1 VNQEKDSFG
10 MGEEGVQNA
19 YQNMPS
25 AAHFFPAKSAQIIRN
40 ECGGPPKR
48 MGFTNHLSGVNEASC
63 RRIRAHS
70 TTLSIPSGL
79 VEMSN
84 RIKSGL
90 SSLAFSMASK
100 PLTASPHTANP
111 EQLSSRARTAARM
124 AAWSSTMRMESKR
137 RASVSSKAAS

>member
-1 VNQEKDSFG
+1 MIVGERLRVLCEKKNLSRGDI
-10 MGEEGVQNA
+10 E
-19 YQNMPS
+19 
-25 AAHFFPAKSAQIIRN
+25 
-40 ECGGPPKR
+40 KR
-48 MGFTNHLSGVNEASC
+48 MGFMNHLIGVNEASC

-70 TTLSIPSGL
+70 TTLSISSGL

-90 SSLAFSMASK
+90 SSLAFSMASR
-100 PLTASPHTANP
+100 PLAASPHTVNP

-137 RASVSSKAAS
+137 RSSGEPERSSYGAESRTLWAVHRIPV

>member
-1 VNQEKDSFG
+1 MIVGDRVRVLCEKKN
-10 MGEEGVQNA
+10 V
-19 YQNMPS
+19 
-25 AAHFFPAKSAQIIRN
+25 AQDDI
-40 ECGGPPKR
+40 EKR
-48 MGFTNHLSGVNEASC
+48 MGFMNHLIGDNEASC

-70 TTLSIPSGL
+70 TTLSISSGL

-100 PLTASPHTANP
+100 PLTASPHTANL

-124 AAWSSTMRMESKR
+124 AAW
-137 RASVSSKAAS
+137 

>member
-1 VNQEKDSFG
+1 MIVGERLRVLCEKKNLSQGDI
-10 MGEEGVQNA
+10 E
-19 YQNMPS
+19 
-25 AAHFFPAKSAQIIRN
+25 
-40 ECGGPPKR
+40 KR
-48 MGFTNHLSGVNEASC
+48 MDFMNHLIGVNEASC

-70 TTLSIPSGL
+70 TTLSISSGL

-100 PLTASPHTANP
+100 PLTASPHTANL

-124 AAWSSTMRMESKR
+124 AAWSSTMRMVSKR
-137 RASVSSKAAS
+137 RTSVSSKAAS